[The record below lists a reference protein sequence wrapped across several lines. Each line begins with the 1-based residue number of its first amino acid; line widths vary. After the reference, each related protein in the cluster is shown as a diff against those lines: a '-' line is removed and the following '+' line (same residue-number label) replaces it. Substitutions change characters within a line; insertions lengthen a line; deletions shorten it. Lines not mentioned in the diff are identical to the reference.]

1 LSHPSPGHTLGPH
14 PSDASVPSSSAAEP
28 ALAGVLGTFSPSEVL
43 QLLQLAQATGR
54 LELARPDARATS
66 ALETVDVF
74 FEAGRPVFARTSG
87 VAVRTGEILVHRGHA
102 SRETVEAAL
111 EIQRREPGRRIGRVL
126 RESGAVPPE
135 PVTQAV
141 HEGLRRILYCVL
153 LWREGRFRFFASE
166 RARDNDLPL
175 DLDLD
180 RLILEGLRLADQS
193 RAGNT

>member
-1 LSHPSPGHTLGPH
+1 MSDPPAGREVGPH
-14 PSDASVPSSSAAEP
+14 PSGVSAPSSTAAEP
-28 ALAGVLGTFSPSEVL
+28 ALSGALGTFSPSEVL

-54 LELARPDARATS
+54 LELARPDARAAP

-74 FEAGRPVFARTSG
+74 FEDGRPVFARTSG

-102 SRETVEAAL
+102 SREAVEAAL

-126 RESGAVPPE
+126 RDAGAVPFE
-135 PVTQAV
+135 PVARAV
-141 HEGLRRILYCVL
+141 HEGLRRILYGVL
-153 LWREGRFRFFASE
+153 LWREGRFHFFAGE

-180 RLILEGLRLADQS
+180 RLILEGLRLADQARS
-193 RAGNT
+193 GA